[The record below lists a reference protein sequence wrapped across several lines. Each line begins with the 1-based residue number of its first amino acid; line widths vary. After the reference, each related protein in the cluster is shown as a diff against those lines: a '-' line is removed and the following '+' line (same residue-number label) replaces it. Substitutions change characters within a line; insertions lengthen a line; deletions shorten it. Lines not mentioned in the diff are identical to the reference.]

1 MIILIILLV
10 AMVLAAFWSVMTSLF
25 LRATIALALT
35 SVILTAIMFQLGAPL
50 AAVFEL
56 SVCAGLIS
64 VIFISVI
71 SLTQNLP
78 IKEQL
83 TRRQNRITRF
93 RYLPLILIVVAAGLC
108 FVRVPLGLGLLG
120 PETVTDVRSVMWDLR
135 RFDLFGQILVLLAG
149 AFGVIILFKGRG
161 KDGS

>member
-1 MIILIILLV
+1 MKIMIVLLIMM
-10 AMVLAAFWSVMTSLF
+10 ALAALWSVMTSLF

-35 SVILTAIMFQLGAPL
+35 SVILTVIMFRLGAPL

-83 TRRQNRITRF
+83 ARRQSRITRF
-93 RYLPLILIVVAAGLC
+93 RYLPLILLAVAAGLY
-108 FVRVPLGLGLLG
+108 FVRVPLNLNLPW
-120 PETVTDVRSVMWDLR
+120 PETVNDVRTVMWELR

-149 AFGVIILFKGRG
+149 TFGVIILFKGSS
-161 KDGS
+161 KDER

>member
-1 MIILIILLV
+1 MTILIVLLV

-35 SVILTAIMFQLGAPL
+35 SVILTVIMFRLGAPL

-78 IKEQL
+78 IEEQL
-83 TRRQNRITRF
+83 ARRKNRISRF
-93 RYLPLILIVVAAGLC
+93 RYLPLILIAVAAGLY
-108 FVRVPLGLGLLG
+108 FVRVPLGLNLAR
-120 PETVTDVRSVMWDLR
+120 PELALDVRSVMWDLR

-161 KDGS
+161 KQ

>member
-1 MIILIILLV
+1 MTILVILLV

-25 LRATIALALT
+25 LRATIALALA
-35 SVILTAIMFQLGAPL
+35 SVILSMIMFRLGAPL

-56 SVCAGLIS
+56 SVCAGLIT

-83 TRRQNRITRF
+83 ARRQNRLARF
-93 RYLPLILIVVAAGLC
+93 RYLPLILLIAAAGLC
-108 FVRVPLGLGLLG
+108 FVRLPLNLPLPWPGAAL
-120 PETVTDVRSVMWDLR
+120 DVRQVMWETR
-135 RFDLFGQILVLLAG
+135 RFDIFGQILVLLAG
-149 AFGVIILFKGRG
+149 AFGVIILFKGSG
-161 KDGS
+161 KNGR

>member
-1 MIILIILLV
+1 MTILIILLV
-10 AMVLAAFWSVMTSLF
+10 SMVLAAFWSVMTSLF
-25 LRATIALALT
+25 LRATIALALA
-35 SVILTAIMFQLGAPL
+35 SVILTVIMFQLGAPL

-83 TRRQNRITRF
+83 TRRENRITRF
-93 RYLPLILIVVAAGLC
+93 RYLPLILIAVAAGMY
-108 FVRVPLGLGLLG
+108 FVRVPLNLDLLG

-135 RFDLFGQILVLLAG
+135 RFDLFGQILVLLTG

-161 KDGS
+161 KDGR

>member
-1 MIILIILLV
+1 MKIMIVLLITM
-10 AMVLAAFWSVMTSLF
+10 ALAALWSVLTSLL
-25 LRATIALALT
+25 LRAMIALALT
-35 SVILTAIMFQLGAPL
+35 SVILTVIMFRLGAPL

-83 TRRQNRITRF
+83 ARRQRRISRF
-93 RYLPLILIVVAAGLC
+93 RYLPLILIAALAGLY
-108 FVRVPLGLGLLG
+108 FVRVPLNLALPWPG
-120 PETVTDVRSVMWDLR
+120 TAQDVRTVMWELR
-135 RFDLFGQILVLLAG
+135 RFDLFGQILILLSG
-149 AFGVIILFKGRG
+149 AFGVIILFKGSG
-161 KDGS
+161 KDER

>member
-1 MIILIILLV
+1 MTILIILLV
-10 AMVLAAFWSVMTSLF
+10 AMVLAAFWAVMTSLF

-35 SVILTAIMFQLGAPL
+35 SVILTAIMFWLGAPL

-83 TRRQNRITRF
+83 ARRKNRISRF
-93 RYLPLILIVVAAGLC
+93 RYLPIILILVAAGLY
-108 FVRVPLGLGLLG
+108 FVRVPLNLDLAR
-120 PETVTDVRSVMWDLR
+120 PETVADVRRVMWDLR

-149 AFGVIILFKGRG
+149 AFGVIVLFKGRG
-161 KDGS
+161 KQ

>member
-1 MIILIILLV
+1 MKILLV
-10 AMVLAAFWSVMTSLF
+10 LLVIMTLSALWSVMTSLF

-35 SVILTAIMFQLGAPL
+35 SVILTIIMFRLGAPL

-78 IKEQL
+78 LKEQL
-83 TRRQNRITRF
+83 ARRQNRIGRF
-93 RYLPLILIVVAAGLC
+93 RYLPLLLLAAAAGLF
-108 FVRVPLGLGLLG
+108 FVRIPLNLTLPWPGAM
-120 PETVTDVRSVMWDLR
+120 PDVRQVMWEAR
-135 RFDLFGQILVLLAG
+135 RFDIFGQIMVLLAG
-149 AFGVIILFKGRG
+149 AFGVIILFKGSKNGR
-161 KDGS
+161 

>member
-1 MIILIILLV
+1 MTILIILLV

-35 SVILTAIMFQLGAPL
+35 SVILTVIMFQLGAPL

-71 SLTQNLP
+71 SLTQP
-78 IKEQL
+78 MTFKETL
-83 TRRQNRITRF
+83 DHMKERLSRF
-93 RYLPLILIVVAAGLC
+93 WGLPLIVVI
-108 FVRVPLGLGLLG
+108 LGIALALMTLKSQPNLAITESHG
-120 PETVTDVRSVMWDLR
+120 PNARFILWHLR
-135 RFDLFGQILVLLAG
+135 QFDLVGQI
-149 AFGVIILFKGRG
+149 IILFTGVFGVVILFKERNKRG
-161 KDGS
+161 

>member
-1 MIILIILLV
+1 MKIMIVLLITM
-10 AMVLAAFWSVMTSLF
+10 ALAALWSVMTSLF

-35 SVILTAIMFQLGAPL
+35 SVILTVIMFRLGAPL

-83 TRRQNRITRF
+83 VRRQNRIGRF
-93 RYLPLILIVVAAGLC
+93 RYLPLILIAAAAGLY
-108 FVRVPLGLGLLG
+108 FVRVPLNLTLPW
-120 PETVTDVRSVMWDLR
+120 PETVKDVRTVMWELR
-135 RFDLFGQILVLLAG
+135 RFDLFGQILILLSG
-149 AFGVIILFKGRG
+149 AFGVIILFKGSG
-161 KDGS
+161 KDER

>member
-25 LRATIALALT
+25 LRATIALALA
-35 SVILTAIMFQLGAPL
+35 SVILSVIMFRLGAPL

-78 IKEQL
+78 IGEQL
-83 TRRQNRITRF
+83 ARRKHRISRF
-93 RYLPLILIVVAAGLC
+93 RYLPLILIAVAVGLY
-108 FVRVPLGLGLLG
+108 FVRVPLNLNLAR
-120 PETVTDVRSVMWDLR
+120 PELVADVRSVMWDLR

-161 KDGS
+161 KQ